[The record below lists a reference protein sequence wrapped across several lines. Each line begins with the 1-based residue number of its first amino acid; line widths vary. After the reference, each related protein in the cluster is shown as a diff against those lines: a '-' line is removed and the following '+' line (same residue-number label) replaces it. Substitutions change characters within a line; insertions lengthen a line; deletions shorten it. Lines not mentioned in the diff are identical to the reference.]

1 LRDDGILR
9 AHRSGLENRKVMDGG
24 KIGRRDFLSLT
35 AGAVSVGLLAACDTG
50 REGLKGEQ
58 QVESA
63 RSRGRLRARANP
75 PSSNAAVSTGL
86 RPLGLGSTRDGLLY
100 VPAGY
105 GEIAPAPLALTLHGA
120 GGSARSGISH
130 FLHLAETAGVVLL
143 APESRGRTWDVLVGG
158 YGSDVEFIDR
168 ALESTFERLALDTR
182 RLAITGFSD
191 GASYALSLGLTNGDL
206 FTHVIAFRRD
216 SWCRRAAGASRPSSS
231 PTGRTIGCSRS
242 STAVEGSSRSSIAQA
257 TRSATESS
265 MVPIQCPNRSPV
277 RHCVGSARMKVLR
290 MWAPRRAPMC
300 EEKTRKIFVAPATI
314 FGIRRRKDYV
324 RPGSLGPWF
333 AR

>member
-1 LRDDGILR
+1 
-9 AHRSGLENRKVMDGG
+9 MDGG

-120 GGSARSGISH
+120 GGNARSGISH
-130 FLHLAETAGVVLL
+130 FLHLADTAGVVLL
-143 APESRGRTWDVLVGG
+143 APESRGRSWDVLVGG
-158 YGSDVEFIDR
+158 YGPDVEFIDQ
-168 ALESTFERLALDTR
+168 ALKWAFDRLALDSR

-206 FTHVIAFRRD
+206 FTHVIAF
-216 SWCRRAAGASRPSSS
+216 SPGFMVPASRRGKPPVFVSYGTRDRVL
-231 PTGRTIGCSRS
+231 PIERCSRRIVPQLDR
-242 STAVEGSSRSSIAQA
+242 AGYQVRYREFDGPYGARIHRSRGAA
-257 TRSATESS
+257 
-265 MVPIQCPNRSPV
+265 
-277 RHCVGSARMKVLR
+277 L
-290 MWAPRRAPMC
+290 
-300 EEKTRKIFVAPATI
+300 
-314 FGIRRRKDYV
+314 
-324 RPGSLGPWF
+324 
-333 AR
+333 